1 MLVVSKCGRE
11 YCSSN
16 GVSKER
22 LAWKVS
28 FELRLRD
35 EEVSHRS
42 LTGKGIPGRGISYC
56 KGLTLSSKEQMKLE
70 CGTREH

>member
-42 LTGKGIPGRGISYC
+42 LDGERH
-56 KGLTLSSKEQMKLE
+56 L
-70 CGTREH
+70 R